1 MIQLL
6 INNEV
11 PKSKD
16 LIGERLET
24 PGFDIVSLENGHV
37 FIKRKLTNN
46 TNIGKPPE
54 PVTTQS
60 IFPSNPRLIQVF
72 EFIESN
78 YHQNISLK
86 EVAQAVGYS
95 SAYLT
100 HLVRRLTGKT
110 VTKWIIERR
119 LVEAKHLLLEAD
131 ESVEKIALK
140 VGYQSVNLFYRQFR
154 EHHNLSPRAWREAQ
168 HLNAS

>member
-6 INNEV
+6 INNEI

-16 LIGERLET
+16 LIVERLET
-24 PGFDIVSLENGHV
+24 TNFDIVSLKNSHV

-46 TNIGKPPE
+46 TNISEPLK
-54 PVTTQS
+54 PVTDQT
-60 IFPSNPRLIQVF
+60 IFPSNPRLTQVF

-78 YHQNISLK
+78 YHQTISLK

-119 LVEAKHLLLEAD
+119 LVEAKHLLLETDA
-131 ESVEKIALK
+131 SIEKIALK